1 MTPIRLLR
9 AVPATAL
16 AALLAACLAG
26 CGGGAAG
33 PTPPDAPPAP
43 AVATAPAEAPA
54 DQARAEVEGV
64 FRDVSHALLAR
75 DFPAVCAVAAPET
88 TEELLAAARARGV
101 PAGTCDE
108 ALTAIYATPAA
119 AGIAD
124 RVVTNATVQDVA
136 VTGDDATVTW
146 SADIAGGR
154 PTLTTGLRRVDGRW
168 QVTAPGV

>member
-1 MTPIRLLR
+1 MTPTRLLH
-9 AVPATAL
+9 AAPATAL
-16 AALLAACLAG
+16 AAVVVAVLAG

-33 PTPPDAPPAP
+33 PTPPAAPPAP
-43 AVATAPAEAPA
+43 AATTAPAEEPA
-54 DQARAEVEGV
+54 GQARADVEGV
-64 FRDVSHALLAR
+64 FRDVSQALLAR
-75 DFPAVCAVAAPET
+75 DFPAVCAVTAPET

-108 ALTAIYATPAA
+108 ALTAIYATPATA
-119 AGIAD
+119 RIAD
-124 RVVTNATVQDVA
+124 RVVTGAAVQDVT

-168 QVTAPGV
+168 QVTDPGV